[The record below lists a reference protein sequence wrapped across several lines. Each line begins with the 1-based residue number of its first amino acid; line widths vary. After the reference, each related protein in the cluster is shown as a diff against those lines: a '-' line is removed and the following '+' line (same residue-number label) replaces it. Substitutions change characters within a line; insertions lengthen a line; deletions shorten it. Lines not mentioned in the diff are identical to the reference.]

1 MNKIAQFFSLVLI
14 AVIAIAGF
22 LYFSGQQDLTL
33 TLSLKSTPVAPPAAG
48 PIERL
53 KKSVAPAASLYPEAK
68 SVSEILEF
76 INDQSK
82 EIHLSGP
89 LKGKWGLLYFGFTS
103 CPDVCPVD
111 LAKISQSYKAMKN
124 KDDLQVVFISVDP
137 KRDIGKLDSYAQTF
151 DKSFIGLTTH
161 EDKLASITRVLG
173 VYHQVVETQQDVQQ
187 DHSEHS
193 KDSHDGSDAANDN
206 DNMDSH
212 DNHNKGSNAE
222 MKSMSNEQYNIDH
235 TTSFLLLNPDL
246 KLTAILT
253 SPHEPKAMAQALDKI
268 IDAL

>member
-1 MNKIAQFFSLVLI
+1 MNKTSQLFSLVFVVV
-14 AVIAIAGF
+14 VIVLGYW
-22 LYFSGQQDLTL
+22 YFGGSPNIDK
-33 TLSLKSTPVAPPAAG
+33 LKQ
-48 PIERL
+48 
-53 KKSVAPAASLYPEAK
+53 SVAPAASLYPEAK

-82 EIHLSGP
+82 EVHLSGP

-124 KDDLQVVFISVDP
+124 KDELQVVFISVDP

-193 KDSHDGSDAANDN
+193 TDSHD
-206 DNMDSH
+206 SH
-212 DNHNKGSNAE
+212 DKGSNAE
-222 MKSMSNEQYNIDH
+222 MKSMSSEQYNIDH
-235 TTSFLLLNPDL
+235 TTSFLLLSPDL

-253 SPHEPKAMAQALDKI
+253 SPHEPKAMAEALDKI

>member
-1 MNKIAQFFSLVLI
+1 MVVVIVL
-14 AVIAIAGF
+14 GYW
-22 LYFSGQQDLTL
+22 YFGGSPNIDK
-33 TLSLKSTPVAPPAAG
+33 LK
-48 PIERL
+48 E
-53 KKSVAPAASLYPEAK
+53 SVAPAASLYPEAK
-68 SVSEILEF
+68 SISESLEF

-82 EIHLSGP
+82 EVYLSGP

-193 KDSHDGSDAANDN
+193 TDSHD
-206 DNMDSH
+206 SH
-212 DNHNKGSNAE
+212 DKGSNAE
-222 MKSMSNEQYNIDH
+222 MKSMSSEQYNIDH
-235 TTSFLLLNPDL
+235 TTSFLLLSPDL

-253 SPHEPKAMAQALDKI
+253 SPHEPKAMAEALDKI

>member
-1 MNKIAQFFSLVLI
+1 MNKTSQLFSLVFVVV
-14 AVIAIAGF
+14 VIVLGYW
-22 LYFSGQQDLTL
+22 YFGGSPNIDK
-33 TLSLKSTPVAPPAAG
+33 LKQ
-48 PIERL
+48 
-53 KKSVAPAASLYPEAK
+53 SVAPAASLYPEAK
-68 SVSEILEF
+68 SVSESLEF

-82 EIHLSGP
+82 EVYLSGP

-193 KDSHDGSDAANDN
+193 TDSHD
-206 DNMDSH
+206 SH
-212 DNHNKGSNAE
+212 DKGSNAE
-222 MKSMSNEQYNIDH
+222 MKSMSSEQYNIDH
-235 TTSFLLLNPDL
+235 TTSFLLLSPDL

-253 SPHEPKAMAQALDKI
+253 SPHEPKAMAEALDKI

>member
-1 MNKIAQFFSLVLI
+1 MNKTSQLLSIVFVVVVIVL
-14 AVIAIAGF
+14 GYW
-22 LYFSGQQDLTL
+22 YFGGSPNIDK
-33 TLSLKSTPVAPPAAG
+33 LK
-48 PIERL
+48 E
-53 KKSVAPAASLYPEAK
+53 SVAPAASLYPEAK
-68 SVSEILEF
+68 SIPESLEF

-82 EIHLSGP
+82 EVYLSGP

-193 KDSHDGSDAANDN
+193 TDSHD
-206 DNMDSH
+206 SH
-212 DNHNKGSNAE
+212 DKGSNAE
-222 MKSMSNEQYNIDH
+222 MKSMSSEQYNIDH
-235 TTSFLLLNPDL
+235 TTSFLLLSPDL

-253 SPHEPKAMAQALDKI
+253 SPHEPKAMAEALDKI

>member
-1 MNKIAQFFSLVLI
+1 MNKTSQLFSLVFVVV
-14 AVIAIAGF
+14 VIVLGYW
-22 LYFSGQQDLTL
+22 YFGGSPNIDK
-33 TLSLKSTPVAPPAAG
+33 LKQ
-48 PIERL
+48 
-53 KKSVAPAASLYPEAK
+53 SVAPAASLYPEAK

-82 EIHLSGP
+82 EVHLSGP

-193 KDSHDGSDAANDN
+193 TDSHD
-206 DNMDSH
+206 SH
-212 DNHNKGSNAE
+212 DKGSNAE
-222 MKSMSNEQYNIDH
+222 MKSMSSEQYNIDH
-235 TTSFLLLNPDL
+235 TTSFLLLSPDL

-253 SPHEPKAMAQALDKI
+253 SPHEPKAMAEALDKI